1 MLTKQKPTRTGFNG
15 LIALVLM
22 GYSFTLQAQSK
33 ALPVKVATAEIA
45 PLYETLTLHGT
56 LKAELS
62 ADLSL
67 AVGGLVKG
75 VDVDIGSQVKEGE
88 LLLSLDDEITRQEW
102 IQARALY
109 HSSQTRLQEAQRQVA
124 EGEQLHKKK
133 HLAQNK
139 LIALKVARN
148 VARSDMEA
156 AKAEAA
162 LSKHQI
168 SQHQLHAPFPGVITE
183 KHTERGEWLNSSDP
197 ALTLVALDKILLD
210 VQIPQAYFS
219 SIKNALEITLY
230 PDTAPDS
237 AITAE
242 IHTVV
247 PFGQQQTRT
256 FLTRFKPKQASPL
269 LLPGTS
275 ARIHLSFTTGE
286 ESVLISKDAV
296 LHHADNGNSVFV
308 ITDNKAIRRTVKLGD
323 IKGNKV
329 QILSGIEAGERVVIR
344 GNEVLREG
352 TEVTLQP

>member
-1 MLTKQKPTRTGFNG
+1 MLIKKKLTLTGLKG
-15 LIALVLM
+15 IIALTLA
-22 GYSFTLQAQSK
+22 GYSFTLHAESK
-33 ALPVKVATAEIA
+33 ALPVKVTTAEIA

-67 AVGGLVKG
+67 AVEGLVKTIN
-75 VDVDIGSQVKEGE
+75 VDVGSQVKEGD
-88 LLLSLDDEITRQEW
+88 LLLSLDDEI
-102 IQARALY
+102 IQQKWMQAKAHY
-109 HSSQTRLQEAQRQVA
+109 QSAQTQLKEAQRQVA

-148 VARSDMEA
+148 VAGSDMEA

-162 LSKHQI
+162 LYKHQI
-168 SQHQLHAPFPGVITE
+168 SQHQLKAPFSGAITA
-183 KHTERGEWLNSSDP
+183 KHTERGEWLNSSDQ

-210 VQIPQAYFS
+210 VQIPQNYFS
-219 SIKNALEITLY
+219 TIKNAQDITLH

-237 AITAE
+237 EIAAE

-256 FLTRFKPKQASPL
+256 FLTRFKPKQANSL

-275 ARIHLSFTTGE
+275 ARISLSFSTGK
-286 ESVLISKDAV
+286 ESVLISKDAI
-296 LHHADNGNSVFV
+296 LHHADDGNSVFV
-308 ITDNKAIRRTVKLGD
+308 VTDNKASRRAVKLGQ
-323 IKGNKV
+323 IKGDQV
-329 QILSGIEAGERVVIR
+329 QILSGVEPGDSVVVR
-344 GNEVLREG
+344 GNEVLRDG
-352 TEVTLQP
+352 AEVALQP